1 MTGEHWREV
10 KSIAADAFD
19 VPEHE
24 RAAFVDA
31 RCAANDSLRR
41 EVLALVASTISAAP
55 LYEQPV
61 MTVDSLRTVMLEA
74 ENASASFIGRR
85 VGAYRLVAEIGRGGM
100 GAAYLAERADDS
112 FAHRAAVKLI
122 KRGMDTDGILR
133 RFLHERQIL
142 ASLNHPNIA
151 TLLDGGT
158 TDDRLP
164 YFVMEYVDG
173 EPIDRYCDGNRLTV
187 SQRLSLFLSVCAAVE
202 HAHDNRVVH
211 RDLKPA
217 NILVT
222 KQGVPK
228 LLDFGIAKLL
238 DSERALQTEHG
249 STLGR
254 AMTTEYASPEQI
266 RGEAVTEAT
275 DVYSLG
281 VLLYELLTGIRP
293 HAGSG
298 LTLQETER
306 AICNDPPRTPS
317 RVVTEEAARLRD
329 ATPAAL
335 RSALSGDLDAI
346 VTTALQKEPA
356 HRYTS
361 VRAFAEDVQ
370 RHIEGRPIVARGR
383 RVSWRSLTRRMKPA
397 VFAPAAAL
405 VVASTLV
412 MFWSIAAGRTPR
424 PPGLTSV
431 AVLPITS
438 SGPHEDLDVLAQG
451 LTENAIRRLS
461 RVSQLRVIARDSV
474 YRYAG
479 PDVDVRRAGRELGV
493 QAVLTGRIRGG
504 PDGFVLTVD
513 LVDCADGTV
522 LWTEQYERPV
532 ADMQFV
538 QAELAQQIANR
549 LRGTL
554 STADQARVSRSDSG
568 NAEAYGLYLR
578 GRYFWNKRTTEDF
591 EKAVG
596 YFTQAVGRDPSF
608 ALAYA
613 GLSNS
618 YGLLTEYHGAAASA
632 TYQAARDA
640 ATRALALD
648 DALPEAHAA
657 LGYIRHFYEWDFVG
671 AEAAYTRAIE
681 LDPTYATAHQWYA
694 ELLSVLGR
702 HDEALSEIRRATHA
716 DPLSLIVNSV
726 EAHLLYF
733 ARRYDE
739 AIEVCKRVI
748 EMDPNFPEVY
758 VFLKRAYDEKG
769 DYAEAVRVRQLR
781 RRLLGLNANMTPAL
795 RGAATARDSRTYWRG
810 RLQQELIEAKT
821 EGLQPFEAAEI
832 YAGAGD
838 FGNALTWLERACV
851 ETDFMV
857 LTKHTVPTLDPIRH
871 EPRFRAVL
879 DRSCAV
885 AKK

>member
-1 MTGEHWREV
+1 MTGEHWRVV

-24 RAAFVDA
+24 RTAFIEA
-31 RCAANDSLRR
+31 RCAGDESLRH
-41 EVLALVASTISAAP
+41 EVVALVDSTVSAMH
-55 LYEQPV
+55 LYEHPI
-61 MTVDSLRTVMLEA
+61 MTVDSLRTVMTEA
-74 ENASASFIGRR
+74 ENAATSFIGRR

-142 ASLNHPNIA
+142 ASLSHPNIA

-158 TDDRLP
+158 TDDHLP

-173 EPIDRYCDGNRLTV
+173 EPIDRYCDGHRLNV
-187 SQRLSLFLSVCAAVE
+187 LQRLSLFLSVCAAVE

-222 KQGVPK
+222 KGGVPK

-238 DSERALQTEHG
+238 DTDRALQTEHG
-249 STLGR
+249 SPFGR

-266 RGEAVTEAT
+266 RGETVTEAT

-281 VLLYELLTGIRP
+281 VLLYELLAGVKP
-293 HAGSG
+293 HSASG
-298 LTLQETER
+298 LTRQETES
-306 AICNDPPRTPS
+306 AICNDPPRWPS
-317 RVVTEEAARLRD
+317 MVVTHETARLRS
-329 ATPAAL
+329 ATPTAL
-335 RSALSGDLDAI
+335 RSALWGNLDAI
-346 VTTALQKEPA
+346 VMTALQKQPSD
-356 HRYTS
+356 RYAS
-361 VRAFAEDVQ
+361 VKAFAADVQ
-370 RHIEGRPIVARGR
+370 RHIEGRPIVARR
-383 RVSWRSLTRRMKPA
+383 RRRGWPPWTRRMQPA

-405 VVASTLV
+405 VVLTTLV
-412 MFWSIAAGRTPR
+412 MFWSIAARRTPR
-424 PPGLTSV
+424 PPALTSV
-431 AVLPITS
+431 AVLPIMT
-438 SGPHEDLDVLAQG
+438 SGPEQDLDVLAQG
-451 LTENAIRRLS
+451 LTEDAIRRLS

-479 PDVDVRRAGRELGV
+479 LDVDARRAGRELGV
-493 QAVLTGRIRGG
+493 QSVLKGRIRGG
-504 PDGFVLTVD
+504 QNAFVLTVD
-513 LVDCADGTV
+513 LVDASDGTV

-532 ADMQFV
+532 ADTQFV

-554 STADQARVSRSDSG
+554 STADQTRVSRSDGG
-568 NAEAYGLYLR
+568 NAEAYALYLR
-578 GRYFWNKRTTEDF
+578 GRYFWNKRTTDDF

-596 YFTQAVGRDPSF
+596 YFTQAVERDPSF

-648 DALPEAHAA
+648 DGLPEAHAA
-657 LGYIRHFYEWDFVG
+657 MGYIRHFYEWDFAG

-681 LDPTYATAHQWYA
+681 IDPTYATAHQWYA

-702 HDEALSEIRRATHA
+702 HDEALSEIRRAIHA

-726 EAHLLYF
+726 EAHLLYL

-739 AIEVCKRVI
+739 AIEACNRVI
-748 EMDPNFPEVY
+748 DMDPNFPEVY

-769 DYAEAVRVRQLR
+769 AYPESVRVRQLR
-781 RRLLGLNANMTPAL
+781 RRLLGLNAAMTPAL
-795 RGAATARDSRTYWRG
+795 RAAAAARDGRTYWRG
-810 RLQQELIEAKT
+810 RLRQELIEAKT

-832 YAGAGD
+832 YAQTGD
-838 FGNALTWLERACV
+838 VDDALTWLERACAD
-851 ETDFMV
+851 TDFNI
-857 LTKHTVPTLDPIRH
+857 LTIHTVPTLDPIRN
-871 EPRFRAVL
+871 EPRFKAVL